1 MSKNQ
6 EGIVIGI
13 QGPVVNVRFEK
24 QTPLVHE
31 ALEIELTA

>member
-6 EGIVIGI
+6 TGIIIGI
-13 QGPVVNVRFEK
+13 QGPVVNIRFEE

-31 ALEIELTA
+31 ALEIVLSG